1 MTHQHHGRMA
11 AHPGRGLHT
20 MERLDTR
27 KKTPVTLLAVSIA
40 FALQSVAGIA
50 AAQQTPEQAAALNA
64 VDLDKVEVKAT
75 YRESLQQSLDEKR
88 YSVEQVDAIYA
99 EDIGKFPDLNLAES
113 MQRIAGVSIDREG
126 GEGQQ
131 ISVRGLGSDFT
142 RVRIN
147 GLEALSTA
155 GSGTTG
161 VNRSRGFDFNTF
173 ASELFSRVKIN
184 KTQSA
189 QTDEGSLGATV
200 DLRGSRPFDFEGF
213 QASLGGQYGFNEL
226 SRNKDPRISGLIS
239 NTWADGRVG
248 ALMSVAYSKR
258 TIFEEGYNPVRWE
271 HGNYRNS
278 NQSTAANNGTYGFCS
293 PAGYDPQTPRNPL
306 ANETAAGV
314 GSAANQARSNG
325 WGSYG
330 IDATHCGPGLDRP
343 AATAENIAA
352 YETATNAW
360 IPRYPRYIRTEHEIE
375 RLGVTGALQFKV
387 SDDTQLNL
395 DMLYSKL
402 DKNVR
407 EDSIGA
413 NLHRTAQYGGK
424 TQIVV
429 REAQADEQNRLTY
442 GVFDNVDFRTES
454 TAIEESTEFKQFSLN
469 LEHRFNDAV
478 RLDAVVGHS
487 ESNYERP
494 IFSMVSFDNSNLDG
508 FVLDMRNGKVPAMS
522 FPFDLNAVD
531 NWKWLGYGSTP
542 VNANGTA
549 RGGNISEVR
558 LNPQYVDNAFD
569 TAKLD
574 LTFDISPTFTLRGG
588 LAYKDYD
595 MSTQE
600 YRNISYGRLSQALPA
615 GVTVGDLS
623 DTLSG
628 FGKGMDGNLPNAWL
642 VPDFNQIAK
651 LLDIYCNC
659 NTGALG
665 GDYRLASVGHFG
677 ASNNNF
683 DVNEKSYGS
692 YLQLD
697 FNTDLLGRAFRGNLG
712 VRYVQTRIT
721 ADGYAPCTAANASDL
736 SSACEPFFGVA
747 SATADPGERLQVA
760 TRVGHKYDDWLPS
773 LNLAW
778 DLSDTFVLRFG
789 AAKTMARPT
798 LSNLSPSVSGGPTA
812 YFDDD
817 RAYSINLG
825 NPKLDPFRSTN
836 YDLSAEWYFDEG
848 ALLSAAVFY
857 KDIES
862 YVQRTR
868 LLTTWAD
875 MGYSLDLLPTGFSPD
890 TVFNVQSYFN
900 TPGGPLKGYEVSYQ
914 QPFSFLPGF
923 WKNFGVQ
930 LNYTHVESKIKYM
943 FSSGTGSTIVTT
955 YTENDLLN
963 LSPNSYNATL
973 YYDDGRF
980 SARVSTSYRDAYIST
995 ILSQENVWDL
1005 DGNAFATADVQGKYS
1020 VENVD
1025 FNMSYKVNKNLSLT
1039 FEAINLLDTADER
1052 YVDSA
1057 LSLPDRY
1064 THTGRQYYLGLRYK
1078 F

>member
-1 MTHQHHGRMA
+1 MDSSLALHRGRAPRAVLALSIGLVLCQA
-11 AHPGRGLHT
+11 AY
-20 MERLDTR
+20 
-27 KKTPVTLLAVSIA
+27 
-40 FALQSVAGIA
+40 
-50 AAQQTPEQAAALNA
+50 AQQTPEAAASAPDA

-173 ASELFSRVKIN
+173 ASELFSRVKVN

-189 QTDEGSLGATV
+189 QMDEGSLGATV
-200 DLRGSRPFDFEGF
+200 DLRASRPFDFEGF
-213 QASLGGQYGFNEL
+213 QASLNGQYGFNEL
-226 SRNKDPRISGLIS
+226 SRSKDPRVSALLS
-239 NTWADGRVG
+239 NTWADGRFG
-248 ALMSVAYSKR
+248 ALMSVAWSKR

-293 PAGYDPQTPRNPL
+293 PVGYDPQTPRNP
-306 ANETAAGV
+306 ASNETAQGV
-314 GSAANQARSNG
+314 GSAANQARNNG

-330 IDATHCGPGLDRP
+330 IDATHCGTGIDRP

-360 IPRYPRYIRTEHEIE
+360 IPRYPRYVRTEHEIE
-375 RLGVTGALQFKV
+375 RLGVTGALQFRF
-387 SDDTQLNL
+387 SPDSLLNL
-395 DMLYSKL
+395 DLMYSRL
-402 DKNVR
+402 DKDQR
-407 EDSIGA
+407 EDSLGA

-424 TQIVV
+424 TQIAV
-429 REAQADEQNRLTY
+429 REAQVDAQNRLVY

-454 TAIEESTEFKQFSLN
+454 TSIEETTEFKQASLN
-469 LEHRFNDAV
+469 FEHRFNDAV
-478 RLDAVVGHS
+478 RLDALVGHS
-487 ESNYERP
+487 SSSFERP
-494 IFSMVSFDNSNLDG
+494 VFSMVSFDNSNLDG
-508 FVLDMRNGKVPAMS
+508 FVLDMRNGASMPSMT
-522 FPFDLNAVD
+522 FPFALGDAAS
-531 NWKWLGYGSTP
+531 WQWLGYGTAP

-558 LNPQYVDNAFD
+558 LNPQYVDNSFD
-569 TAKLD
+569 TAKVD
-574 LTFDISPTFTLRGG
+574 LTFNISPTFTLRGG
-588 LAYKDYD
+588 LAYKDYG

-600 YRNISYGRLSQALPA
+600 YRNISYGRMSQALPN
-615 GVTVGDLS
+615 GVGVGDLS
-623 DTLSG
+623 TTLDG
-628 FGKGMDGNLPNAWL
+628 FGKGLDGNTPNGWL
-642 VPDFNQIAK
+642 IPDFSRIAE

-659 NTGALG
+659 NTGTLG
-665 GDYRLASVGHFG
+665 GDYRLAGVGHYG

-683 DVNEKSYGS
+683 DVTEKSYAS

-697 FNTDLLGRAFRGNLG
+697 FNTELWDRPFRGNLG
-712 VRYVQTRIT
+712 LRYVRTQID
-721 ADGYAPCTAANASDL
+721 ASGYAPCQAANSNDL
-736 SSACEPFFGVA
+736 SSQCEPFLGVA
-747 SATADPGERLQVA
+747 SATADAGERLLVGTTVA
-760 TRVGHKYDDWLPS
+760 HRYDDWLPS

-778 DLSDTFVLRFG
+778 DLTDTFVLRFG

-812 YFDDD
+812 FVDED
-817 RAYSINLG
+817 RYYSINLG

-836 YDLSAEWYFDEG
+836 YDLSAEWYFQEG

-857 KDIES
+857 KDIET

-868 LLTTWAD
+868 LLTTWQD
-875 MGYSLDLLPTGFSPD
+875 MGYSLDLLPAGFSPNSL
-890 TVFNVQSYFN
+890 FNVQSYFN
-900 TPGGPLKGYEVSYQ
+900 TPGGPLKGYELTYQ

-923 WKNFGVQ
+923 WKNFGIQ
-930 LNYTHVESKIKYM
+930 LNYTHVDSKIKYL
-943 FSSGTGSTIVTT
+943 FSSGSGDTIVTT

-980 SARVSTSYRDAYIST
+980 SARVSTSYRDAYINQ
-995 ILSQENVWDL
+995 ILTQENVWDL
-1005 DGNAFATADVQGKYS
+1005 DGNQYATADVTGKYS

-1025 FNMSYKVNKNLSLT
+1025 FNMSWKFNKQLT
-1039 FEAINLLDTADER
+1039 VSFEAINLLDSADER

>member
-1 MTHQHHGRMA
+1 MDSSLVLHCGRAPLTVLALSIGLALSHA
-11 AHPGRGLHT
+11 AH
-20 MERLDTR
+20 
-27 KKTPVTLLAVSIA
+27 
-40 FALQSVAGIA
+40 
-50 AAQQTPEQAAALNA
+50 AQQTPEAAAADA

-155 GSGTTG
+155 GSGSTG

-173 ASELFSRVKIN
+173 ASELFSRVKVN

-189 QTDEGSLGATV
+189 QMDEGSLGATV
-200 DLRGSRPFDFEGF
+200 DLRASRPFDFNGF
-213 QASLGGQYGFNEL
+213 QASLNGQYGYNEL
-226 SRNKDPRISGLIS
+226 SRSKDPRVSALLS
-239 NTWADGRVG
+239 NTWADGRFG
-248 ALMSVAYSKR
+248 ALVSAAWSKR

-278 NQSTAANNGTYGFCS
+278 NQATAANNGTYGFCS
-293 PAGYDPQTPRNPL
+293 PAGYDPQTPRNPA
-306 ANETAAGV
+306 ANETAQGV

-330 IDATHCGPGLDRP
+330 IDATHCGTGIDRP
-343 AATAENIAA
+343 EATAENIAA

-375 RLGVTGALQFKV
+375 RLGVTGALQFRF
-387 SDDTQLNL
+387 SPDSLLNL
-395 DMLYSKL
+395 DLMYSKL
-402 DKNVR
+402 DKDQR

-429 REAQADEQNRLTY
+429 REAQVDAQNRLVY

-454 TAIEESTEFKQFSLN
+454 TAIEESTEFKQASLN
-469 LEHRFNDAV
+469 FEHRFNDAV
-478 RLDAVVGHS
+478 RLDALVGHS
-487 ESNYERP
+487 SSSFERP
-494 IFSMVSFDNSNLDG
+494 VFSMVSFDNSNLDG
-508 FVLDMRNGKVPAMS
+508 FVLDMRNGASMPSMT
-522 FPFDLNAVD
+522 FPFALGDAAS
-531 NWKWLGYGSTP
+531 WQWLGYGTAP

-558 LNPQYVDNAFD
+558 LNPQYVDNSFD
-569 TAKLD
+569 TAKVD
-574 LTFDISPTFTLRGG
+574 LTFNVSPTFTLRGG
-588 LAYKDYD
+588 LAYKDYG
-595 MSTQE
+595 MRTQE
-600 YRNISYGRLSQALPA
+600 YRNISYGRMSQALPD
-615 GVTVGDLS
+615 GVGVGDLS
-623 DTLSG
+623 TSLDG
-628 FGKGMDGNLPNAWL
+628 FGKGLDGSTPGSWL
-642 VPDFNQIAK
+642 IPDFNRIAE

-659 NTGALG
+659 NTGTLG
-665 GDYRLASVGHFG
+665 GDYRLAGVGHFG

-683 DVNEKSYGS
+683 DVTEKSYAS

-697 FNTDLLGRAFRGNLG
+697 FNTELWDRPFRGNLG
-712 VRYVQTRIT
+712 LRYVRTEID
-721 ADGYAPCTAANASDL
+721 ASGYAPCQAASSSDL
-736 SSACEPFFGVA
+736 SAACEPFLGVA
-747 SATADPGERLQVA
+747 SATADAGERLLVA
-760 TRVGHKYDDWLPS
+760 TTVGHRYDDWLPS

-778 DLSDTFVLRFG
+778 DLTDSVVLRFG

-798 LSNLSPSVSGGPTA
+798 LSNLSPSVSGGPTS
-812 YFDDD
+812 FLDED
-817 RAYSINLG
+817 RYYSINLG

-836 YDLSAEWYFDEG
+836 YDLSAEWYFQEG

-857 KDIES
+857 KDIET

-868 LLTTWAD
+868 LLTTWGD
-875 MGYSLDLLPTGFSPD
+875 MGYSLDLLPAGFSPN
-890 TVFNVQSYFN
+890 TLFNVQSYFN
-900 TPGGPLKGYEVSYQ
+900 TPGGPLKGYELTYQ

-923 WKNFGVQ
+923 WKNFGIQ
-930 LNYTHVESKIKYM
+930 LNYTHVDSKIKYL
-943 FSSGTGSTIVTT
+943 FSSGSGDTIVTT

-980 SARVSTSYRDAYIST
+980 SARVSTSYRDAYINQ
-995 ILSQENVWDL
+995 ILTQENVWDL
-1005 DGNAFATADVQGKYS
+1005 DGNQYATADVTGKYS

-1025 FNMSYKVNKNLSLT
+1025 FNMSWKFNKQLT
-1039 FEAINLLDTADER
+1039 VSFEAINLLDSADER
-1052 YVDSA
+1052 FVDSA

>member
-1 MTHQHHGRMA
+1 MDSSLALHRGRAPRAVLALSIGLVLCQA
-11 AHPGRGLHT
+11 AY
-20 MERLDTR
+20 
-27 KKTPVTLLAVSIA
+27 
-40 FALQSVAGIA
+40 
-50 AAQQTPEQAAALNA
+50 AQQTPEAAASAPDA

-173 ASELFSRVKIN
+173 ASELFSRVKVN

-189 QTDEGSLGATV
+189 QMDEGSLGATV
-200 DLRGSRPFDFEGF
+200 DLRASRPFDFEGF
-213 QASLGGQYGFNEL
+213 QASLNGQYGFNEL
-226 SRNKDPRISGLIS
+226 SRSKDPRVSALLS
-239 NTWADGRVG
+239 NTWADGRFG
-248 ALMSVAYSKR
+248 ALMSVAWSKR

-293 PAGYDPQTPRNPL
+293 PVGYDPQTPRNP
-306 ANETAAGV
+306 ASNETAQGV
-314 GSAANQARSNG
+314 GSAANQARNNG

-330 IDATHCGPGLDRP
+330 IDATHCGTGIDRP

-360 IPRYPRYIRTEHEIE
+360 IPRYPRYVRTEHEIE
-375 RLGVTGALQFKV
+375 RLGVTGALQFRF
-387 SDDTQLNL
+387 SPDSLLNL
-395 DMLYSKL
+395 DLMYSRL
-402 DKNVR
+402 DKDQR
-407 EDSIGA
+407 EDSLGA

-424 TQIVV
+424 TQIAV
-429 REAQADEQNRLTY
+429 REAQVDAQNRLVY

-454 TAIEESTEFKQFSLN
+454 TSIEETTEFKQASLN
-469 LEHRFNDAV
+469 FEHRFNDAV
-478 RLDAVVGHS
+478 RLDALVGHS
-487 ESNYERP
+487 SSSFERP
-494 IFSMVSFDNSNLDG
+494 VFSMVSFDNSNLDG
-508 FVLDMRNGKVPAMS
+508 FVLDMRNGASMPSMT
-522 FPFDLNAVD
+522 FPFALGDAAS
-531 NWKWLGYGSTP
+531 WQWLGYGTAP

-558 LNPQYVDNAFD
+558 LNPQYVDNSFD
-569 TAKLD
+569 TAKVD
-574 LTFDISPTFTLRGG
+574 LTFNISPTFTLRGG
-588 LAYKDYD
+588 LAYKDYG

-600 YRNISYGRLSQALPA
+600 YRNISYGRMSQALPS
-615 GVTVGDLS
+615 GVGVGDLS
-623 DTLSG
+623 TTLDG
-628 FGKGMDGNLPNAWL
+628 FGKGLDGNTPNGWL
-642 VPDFNQIAK
+642 IPDFSRIAE

-659 NTGALG
+659 NTGTLG
-665 GDYRLASVGHFG
+665 GDYRLAGVGHYG

-683 DVNEKSYGS
+683 DVTEKSYAS

-697 FNTDLLGRAFRGNLG
+697 FNTELWDRPFRGNLG
-712 VRYVQTRIT
+712 LRYVRTQID
-721 ADGYAPCTAANASDL
+721 ASGYAPCQAANSNDL
-736 SSACEPFFGVA
+736 SSQCEPFLGVA
-747 SATADPGERLQVA
+747 SATADAGERLLVGTTVA
-760 TRVGHKYDDWLPS
+760 HRYDDWLPS

-778 DLSDTFVLRFG
+778 DLTDTFVLRFG

-812 YFDDD
+812 FVDED
-817 RAYSINLG
+817 RYYSINLG

-836 YDLSAEWYFDEG
+836 YDLSAEWYFQEG

-857 KDIES
+857 KDIET

-868 LLTTWAD
+868 LLTTWQD
-875 MGYSLDLLPTGFSPD
+875 MGYSLDLLPAGFSPNSL
-890 TVFNVQSYFN
+890 FNVQSYFN
-900 TPGGPLKGYEVSYQ
+900 TPGGPLKGYELTYQ

-923 WKNFGVQ
+923 WKNFGIQ
-930 LNYTHVESKIKYM
+930 LNYTHVDSKIKYL
-943 FSSGTGSTIVTT
+943 FSSGSGDTIVTT

-980 SARVSTSYRDAYIST
+980 SARVSTSYRDAYINQ
-995 ILSQENVWDL
+995 ILTQENVWDL
-1005 DGNAFATADVQGKYS
+1005 DGNQYATADVTGKYS

-1025 FNMSYKVNKNLSLT
+1025 FNMSWKFNKQLT
-1039 FEAINLLDTADER
+1039 VSFEAINLLDSADER

>member
-1 MTHQHHGRMA
+1 MDSSLALHCGRAPLTVLALSIGLALSHA
-11 AHPGRGLHT
+11 AH
-20 MERLDTR
+20 
-27 KKTPVTLLAVSIA
+27 
-40 FALQSVAGIA
+40 
-50 AAQQTPEQAAALNA
+50 AQQTPEAAAADA

-155 GSGTTG
+155 GSGSTG

-173 ASELFSRVKIN
+173 ASELFSRVKVN

-189 QTDEGSLGATV
+189 QMDEGSLGATV
-200 DLRGSRPFDFEGF
+200 DLRASRPFDFNGF
-213 QASLGGQYGFNEL
+213 QASLNGQYGYNEL
-226 SRNKDPRISGLIS
+226 SRSKDPRVSALLS
-239 NTWADGRVG
+239 NTWADGRFG
-248 ALMSVAYSKR
+248 ALVSAAWSKR

-278 NQSTAANNGTYGFCS
+278 NQATAANNGTYGFCS
-293 PAGYDPQTPRNPL
+293 PAGYDPQTPRNPA
-306 ANETAAGV
+306 ANETAQGV

-330 IDATHCGPGLDRP
+330 IDATHCGTGIDRP
-343 AATAENIAA
+343 DATAENIAA

-375 RLGVTGALQFKV
+375 RLGVTGALQFRF
-387 SDDTQLNL
+387 SPDSLLNL
-395 DMLYSKL
+395 DLMYSKL
-402 DKNVR
+402 DKDQR

-429 REAQADEQNRLTY
+429 REAQVDAQNRLVY

-454 TAIEESTEFKQFSLN
+454 TAIEESTEFKQASLN
-469 LEHRFNDAV
+469 FEHRFNDAV
-478 RLDAVVGHS
+478 RLDALVGHS
-487 ESNYERP
+487 SSSFERP
-494 IFSMVSFDNSNLDG
+494 VFSMVSFDNSNLDG
-508 FVLDMRNGKVPAMS
+508 FVLDMRNGASMPSMT
-522 FPFDLNAVD
+522 FPFALGDAAS
-531 NWKWLGYGSTP
+531 WQWLGYGTAP

-558 LNPQYVDNAFD
+558 LNPQYVDNSFD
-569 TAKLD
+569 TAKVD
-574 LTFDISPTFTLRGG
+574 LTFNVSPTFTLRGG
-588 LAYKDYD
+588 LAYKDYG
-595 MSTQE
+595 MRTQE
-600 YRNISYGRLSQALPA
+600 YRNISYGRMSQALPD
-615 GVTVGDLS
+615 GVGVGDLS
-623 DTLSG
+623 TTLDG
-628 FGKGMDGNLPNAWL
+628 FGKGLDGSTPGSWL
-642 VPDFNQIAK
+642 IPDFNRIAE

-659 NTGALG
+659 NTGTLG
-665 GDYRLASVGHFG
+665 GDYRLAGVGHFG

-683 DVNEKSYGS
+683 DVTEKSYAS

-697 FNTDLLGRAFRGNLG
+697 FNTELWDRPFRGNLG
-712 VRYVQTRIT
+712 LRYVRTEID
-721 ADGYAPCTAANASDL
+721 ASGYAPCQAASSSDL
-736 SSACEPFFGVA
+736 SAACEPFLGVA
-747 SATADPGERLQVA
+747 SATADAGERLLVA
-760 TRVGHKYDDWLPS
+760 TTVGHRYDNWLPS

-778 DLSDTFVLRFG
+778 DLTDSVVLRFG

-798 LSNLSPSVSGGPTA
+798 LSNLSPSVSGGPTS
-812 YFDDD
+812 FLDED
-817 RAYSINLG
+817 RYYSINLG

-836 YDLSAEWYFDEG
+836 YDLSAEWYFQEG

-857 KDIES
+857 KDIET

-868 LLTTWAD
+868 LLTTWGD
-875 MGYSLDLLPTGFSPD
+875 MGYSLDLLPAGFSPN
-890 TVFNVQSYFN
+890 TLFNVQSYFN
-900 TPGGPLKGYEVSYQ
+900 TPGGPLKGYELTYQ

-923 WKNFGVQ
+923 WKNFGIQ
-930 LNYTHVESKIKYM
+930 LNYTHVDSKIKYL
-943 FSSGTGSTIVTT
+943 FSSGSGDTIVTT

-980 SARVSTSYRDAYIST
+980 SARVSTSYRDAYINQ
-995 ILSQENVWDL
+995 ILTQENVWDL
-1005 DGNAFATADVQGKYS
+1005 DGNQYATADVTGKYS

-1025 FNMSYKVNKNLSLT
+1025 FNMSWKFNKQLT
-1039 FEAINLLDTADER
+1039 VSFEAINLLDSADER
-1052 YVDSA
+1052 FVDSA

>member
-1 MTHQHHGRMA
+1 MDSSLALHRGRA
-11 AHPGRGLHT
+11 PLTVLALSIGLVLCQTAH
-20 MERLDTR
+20 
-27 KKTPVTLLAVSIA
+27 
-40 FALQSVAGIA
+40 
-50 AAQQTPEQAAALNA
+50 AQQTPEAAASAPDA
-64 VDLDKVEVKAT
+64 VDLDKVVVKAT

-173 ASELFSRVKIN
+173 ASELFSRVKVN

-189 QTDEGSLGATV
+189 QMDEGSLGATV
-200 DLRGSRPFDFEGF
+200 DLRASRPFDYDGF
-213 QASLGGQYGFNEL
+213 QASLNGQYGFNEL
-226 SRNKDPRISGLIS
+226 SRSKDPRVSALLS
-239 NTWADGRVG
+239 NTWADGRFG
-248 ALMSVAYSKR
+248 ALMSVAWSKR

-293 PAGYDPQTPRNPL
+293 PVGYNPQTPRNP
-306 ANETAAGV
+306 ASNETAQGV
-314 GSAANQARSNG
+314 GSAANQARNNG

-330 IDATHCGPGLDRP
+330 IDATHCGTGIDRP

-360 IPRYPRYIRTEHEIE
+360 IPRYPRYVRTEHEIE
-375 RLGVTGALQFKV
+375 RLGVTGALQFRF
-387 SDDTQLNL
+387 SPDSLLNL
-395 DMLYSKL
+395 DLMYSRL
-402 DKNVR
+402 DKDQR
-407 EDSIGA
+407 EDSLGA

-424 TQIVV
+424 TQIAV
-429 REAQADEQNRLTY
+429 REAQVDAQNRLVY

-454 TAIEESTEFKQFSLN
+454 TSIEETTEFKQASLN
-469 LEHRFNDAV
+469 FEHRFNDAV
-478 RLDAVVGHS
+478 RLDALVGHS
-487 ESNYERP
+487 SSSFERP
-494 IFSMVSFDNSNLDG
+494 VFSMVSFDNSNLDG
-508 FVLDMRNGKVPAMS
+508 FVLDMRNGASMPSMT
-522 FPFDLNAVD
+522 FPFALGDAAS
-531 NWKWLGYGSTP
+531 WQWLGYGTAP

-558 LNPQYVDNAFD
+558 LNPQYVDNSFD
-569 TAKLD
+569 TAKVD
-574 LTFDISPTFTLRGG
+574 LTFNLSPTFTLRGG
-588 LAYKDYD
+588 LAYKDYG

-600 YRNISYGRLSQALPA
+600 YRNISYGRMSQALPS
-615 GVTVGDLS
+615 GVGVADLS
-623 DTLSG
+623 TTLDG
-628 FGKGMDGNLPNAWL
+628 FGKGLDGNTPNGWL
-642 VPDFNQIAK
+642 IPDFSRIAE

-659 NTGALG
+659 NTGTLG
-665 GDYRLASVGHFG
+665 GDYRLAGVGHYG

-683 DVNEKSYGS
+683 DVTEKSYAS

-697 FNTDLLGRAFRGNLG
+697 FNTELWDRPFRGNLG
-712 VRYVQTRIT
+712 LRYVRTQID
-721 ADGYAPCTAANASDL
+721 ASGYAPCQAANSNDL
-736 SSACEPFFGVA
+736 SSQCEPFLGVA
-747 SATADPGERLQVA
+747 SATADAGERLLVGTTVA
-760 TRVGHKYDDWLPS
+760 HRYDDWLPS

-778 DLSDTFVLRFG
+778 DLTDTFVLRFG

-812 YFDDD
+812 FVDED
-817 RAYSINLG
+817 RYYSINLG

-836 YDLSAEWYFDEG
+836 YDLSAEWYFQEG

-857 KDIES
+857 KDIET

-868 LLTTWAD
+868 LLTTWQD
-875 MGYSLDLLPTGFSPD
+875 MGYSLDLLPAGFSPNSL
-890 TVFNVQSYFN
+890 FNVQSYFN
-900 TPGGPLKGYEVSYQ
+900 TPGGPLKGYELTYQ

-923 WKNFGVQ
+923 WKNFGIQ
-930 LNYTHVESKIKYM
+930 LNYTHVDSKIKYL
-943 FSSGTGSTIVTT
+943 FSSGSGDTIVTT

-980 SARVSTSYRDAYIST
+980 SARVSTSYRDAYINQ
-995 ILSQENVWDL
+995 ILTQENVWDL
-1005 DGNAFATADVQGKYS
+1005 DGNQYATADVTGKYS

-1025 FNMSYKVNKNLSLT
+1025 FNMSWKFNKQLT
-1039 FEAINLLDTADER
+1039 VSFEAINLLDSADER

>member
-1 MTHQHHGRMA
+1 MDSSLALHCGRAPLTVLALSIGLALSHA
-11 AHPGRGLHT
+11 AH
-20 MERLDTR
+20 
-27 KKTPVTLLAVSIA
+27 
-40 FALQSVAGIA
+40 
-50 AAQQTPEQAAALNA
+50 AQQTPEAAAADA

-155 GSGTTG
+155 GSGSTG

-173 ASELFSRVKIN
+173 ASELFSRVKVN

-189 QTDEGSLGATV
+189 QMDEGSLGATV
-200 DLRGSRPFDFEGF
+200 DLRASRPFDFNGF
-213 QASLGGQYGFNEL
+213 QASLNGQYGYNEL
-226 SRNKDPRISGLIS
+226 SRSKDPRVSALLS
-239 NTWADGRVG
+239 NTWADGRFG
-248 ALMSVAYSKR
+248 ALVSAAWSKR

-278 NQSTAANNGTYGFCS
+278 NQATAANNGTYGFCS
-293 PAGYDPQTPRNPL
+293 PAGYDPQTPRNPA
-306 ANETAAGV
+306 ANETAQGV

-330 IDATHCGPGLDRP
+330 IDATHCGTGIDRP
-343 AATAENIAA
+343 DATAENIAA

-375 RLGVTGALQFKV
+375 RLGVTGALQFRF
-387 SDDTQLNL
+387 SPDSLLNL
-395 DMLYSKL
+395 DLMYSKL
-402 DKNVR
+402 DKDQR

-429 REAQADEQNRLTY
+429 REAQVDAQNRLVY

-454 TAIEESTEFKQFSLN
+454 TAIEESTEFKQASLN
-469 LEHRFNDAV
+469 FEHRFNDAV
-478 RLDAVVGHS
+478 RLDALVGHS
-487 ESNYERP
+487 SSSFERP
-494 IFSMVSFDNSNLDG
+494 VFSMVSFDNSNLDG
-508 FVLDMRNGKVPAMS
+508 FVLDMRNGASMPSMT
-522 FPFDLNAVD
+522 FPFALGDAAS
-531 NWKWLGYGSTP
+531 WQWLGYGTAP

-558 LNPQYVDNAFD
+558 LNPQYVDNSFD
-569 TAKLD
+569 TAKVD
-574 LTFDISPTFTLRGG
+574 LTFNVSPTFTLRGG
-588 LAYKDYD
+588 LAYKDYG
-595 MSTQE
+595 MRTQE
-600 YRNISYGRLSQALPA
+600 YRNISYGRMSQALPD
-615 GVTVGDLS
+615 GVGVGDLS
-623 DTLSG
+623 TSLDG
-628 FGKGMDGNLPNAWL
+628 FGKGLDGSTPGSWL
-642 VPDFNQIAK
+642 IPDFNRIAE

-659 NTGALG
+659 NTGTLG
-665 GDYRLASVGHFG
+665 GDYRLAGVGHFG

-683 DVNEKSYGS
+683 DVTEKSYAS

-697 FNTDLLGRAFRGNLG
+697 FNTELWDRPFRGNLG
-712 VRYVQTRIT
+712 LRYVRTEID
-721 ADGYAPCTAANASDL
+721 ASGYAPCQAASSSDL
-736 SSACEPFFGVA
+736 SAACEPFLGVA
-747 SATADPGERLQVA
+747 SATADAGERLLVA
-760 TRVGHKYDDWLPS
+760 TTVGHRYDDWLPS

-778 DLSDTFVLRFG
+778 DLTDSVVLRFG

-798 LSNLSPSVSGGPTA
+798 LSNLSPSVSGGPTS
-812 YFDDD
+812 FLDED
-817 RAYSINLG
+817 RYYSINLG

-836 YDLSAEWYFDEG
+836 YDLSAEWYFQEG

-857 KDIES
+857 KDIET

-868 LLTTWAD
+868 LLTTWGD
-875 MGYSLDLLPTGFSPD
+875 MGYSLDLLPAGFSPN
-890 TVFNVQSYFN
+890 TLFNVQSYFN
-900 TPGGPLKGYEVSYQ
+900 TPGGPLKGYELTYQ

-923 WKNFGVQ
+923 WKNFGIQ
-930 LNYTHVESKIKYM
+930 LNYTHVDSKIKYL
-943 FSSGTGSTIVTT
+943 FSSGSGDTIVTT

-980 SARVSTSYRDAYIST
+980 SARVSTSYRDAYINQ
-995 ILSQENVWDL
+995 ILTQENVWDL
-1005 DGNAFATADVQGKYS
+1005 DGNQFATADVTGKYS

-1025 FNMSYKVNKNLSLT
+1025 FNMSWKFNKQLT
-1039 FEAINLLDTADER
+1039 VSFEAINLLDSADER
-1052 YVDSA
+1052 FVDSA

>member
-1 MTHQHHGRMA
+1 MDSSLALHRGRAPRAVLALSIGLVLCQA
-11 AHPGRGLHT
+11 AH
-20 MERLDTR
+20 
-27 KKTPVTLLAVSIA
+27 
-40 FALQSVAGIA
+40 
-50 AAQQTPEQAAALNA
+50 AQQTPEAAASAPDA

-173 ASELFSRVKIN
+173 ASELFSRVKVN

-189 QTDEGSLGATV
+189 QMDEGSLGATV
-200 DLRGSRPFDFEGF
+200 DLRASRPFDFEGF
-213 QASLGGQYGFNEL
+213 QASLNGQYGFNEL
-226 SRNKDPRISGLIS
+226 SRSKDPRVSALLS
-239 NTWADGRVG
+239 NTWADGRFG
-248 ALMSVAYSKR
+248 ALMSVAWSKR

-293 PAGYDPQTPRNPL
+293 PVGYDPQTPRNP
-306 ANETAAGV
+306 ASNETAQGV
-314 GSAANQARSNG
+314 GSAANQARNNG

-330 IDATHCGPGLDRP
+330 IDATHCGTGIDRP

-360 IPRYPRYIRTEHEIE
+360 IPRYPRYVRTEHEIE
-375 RLGVTGALQFKV
+375 RLGVTGALQFRF
-387 SDDTQLNL
+387 SPDSLLNL
-395 DMLYSKL
+395 DLMYSRL
-402 DKNVR
+402 DKDQR
-407 EDSIGA
+407 EDSLGA

-424 TQIVV
+424 TQIAV
-429 REAQADEQNRLTY
+429 REAQVDAQNRLVY

-454 TAIEESTEFKQFSLN
+454 TSIEETTEFKQASLN
-469 LEHRFNDAV
+469 FEHRFNDAV
-478 RLDAVVGHS
+478 RLDALVGHS
-487 ESNYERP
+487 SSSFERP
-494 IFSMVSFDNSNLDG
+494 VFSMVSFDNSNLDG
-508 FVLDMRNGKVPAMS
+508 FVLDMRNGASMPSMT
-522 FPFDLNAVD
+522 FPFALGDAAS
-531 NWKWLGYGSTP
+531 WQWLGYGTAP

-558 LNPQYVDNAFD
+558 LNPQYVDNSFD
-569 TAKLD
+569 TAKVD
-574 LTFDISPTFTLRGG
+574 LTFNISPTFTLRGG
-588 LAYKDYD
+588 LAYKDYG

-600 YRNISYGRLSQALPA
+600 YRNISYGRMSQALPS
-615 GVTVGDLS
+615 GVGVGDLS
-623 DTLSG
+623 TTLDG
-628 FGKGMDGNLPNAWL
+628 FGKGLDGNTPNGWL
-642 VPDFNQIAK
+642 IPDFSRIAE

-659 NTGALG
+659 NTGTLG
-665 GDYRLASVGHFG
+665 GDYRLAGVGHYG

-683 DVNEKSYGS
+683 DVTEKSYAS

-697 FNTDLLGRAFRGNLG
+697 FNTELWDRPFRGNLG
-712 VRYVQTRIT
+712 LRYVRTQID
-721 ADGYAPCTAANASDL
+721 ASGYAPCQAANSNDL
-736 SSACEPFFGVA
+736 SSQCEPFLGVA
-747 SATADPGERLQVA
+747 SATADAGERLLVG
-760 TRVGHKYDDWLPS
+760 TTVGHRYDDWLPS

-778 DLSDTFVLRFG
+778 DLTDTFVLRFG

-812 YFDDD
+812 FVDED
-817 RAYSINLG
+817 RYYSINLG

-836 YDLSAEWYFDEG
+836 YDLSAEWYFQEG

-857 KDIES
+857 KDIET

-868 LLTTWAD
+868 LLTTWQD
-875 MGYSLDLLPTGFSPD
+875 MGYSLDLLPAGFSPNSL
-890 TVFNVQSYFN
+890 FNVQSYFN
-900 TPGGPLKGYEVSYQ
+900 TPGGPLKGYELTYQ
-914 QPFSFLPGF
+914 QPFSFLQGF
-923 WKNFGVQ
+923 WKNFGIQ
-930 LNYTHVESKIKYM
+930 LNYTHVDSKIKYL
-943 FSSGTGSTIVTT
+943 FSSGSGDTIVTT

-980 SARVSTSYRDAYIST
+980 SARVSTSYRDAYINQ
-995 ILSQENVWDL
+995 ILTQENVWDL
-1005 DGNAFATADVQGKYS
+1005 DGNQYATADVTGKYS

-1025 FNMSYKVNKNLSLT
+1025 FNMSWKFNKQLT
-1039 FEAINLLDTADER
+1039 VSFEAINLLDSADER

>member
-1 MTHQHHGRMA
+1 MDSSLALHRGRAPLSVLALSIGLVLSHA
-11 AHPGRGLHT
+11 AY
-20 MERLDTR
+20 
-27 KKTPVTLLAVSIA
+27 
-40 FALQSVAGIA
+40 
-50 AAQQTPEQAAALNA
+50 AQQTPEAAAAAADA

-88 YSVEQVDAIYA
+88 YSIEQVDAIYA

-173 ASELFSRVKIN
+173 ASELFSRVKVN

-189 QTDEGSLGATV
+189 QMDEGSLGATV
-200 DLRGSRPFDFEGF
+200 DLRASRPFDFDGF
-213 QASLGGQYGFNEL
+213 QASLNGQYGYNEL
-226 SRNKDPRISGLIS
+226 SRSKDPRVSALLS
-239 NTWADGRVG
+239 NTWADGRFG
-248 ALMSVAYSKR
+248 ALMSVAWSKR

-293 PAGYDPQTPRNPL
+293 PAGYDPQTPRNPA
-306 ANETAAGV
+306 ANETAQGV

-330 IDATHCGPGLDRP
+330 IDATHCGTGIDRP
-343 AATAENIAA
+343 EATAENIAA

-375 RLGVTGALQFKV
+375 RLGVTGALQFRF
-387 SDDTQLNL
+387 SPDSLLNL
-395 DMLYSKL
+395 DLMYSKL
-402 DKNVR
+402 DKDQR

-429 REAQADEQNRLTY
+429 REAQVDAQNRLVY

-454 TAIEESTEFKQFSLN
+454 TAIEESTEFKQASLN
-469 LEHRFNDAV
+469 FEHRFNDAL
-478 RLDAVVGHS
+478 RLDALVGHS
-487 ESNYERP
+487 SSSFERP
-494 IFSMVSFDNSNLDG
+494 VFSMVSFDNSNLDG
-508 FVLDMRNGKVPAMS
+508 FVLDMRNGASMPSMT
-522 FPFDLNAVD
+522 FPFALNDAAS
-531 NWKWLGYGSTP
+531 WQWLGYGTAP

-558 LNPQYVDNAFD
+558 LNPQYVDNRFD
-569 TAKLD
+569 TAKVD
-574 LTFDISPTFTLRGG
+574 LTFNVSPTFTLRGG
-588 LAYKDYD
+588 LAYKDYG
-595 MSTQE
+595 MRTQE
-600 YRNISYGRLSQALPA
+600 YRNISYGRLSQALPD
-615 GVTVGDLS
+615 GVGVGDLS
-623 DTLSG
+623 TTLDG
-628 FGKGMDGNLPNAWL
+628 FGKGLDGTTPGSWL
-642 VPDFNQIAK
+642 IPDFNRIAE

-659 NTGALG
+659 NTGTLG
-665 GDYRLASVGHFG
+665 GDYRLAGVGHYG

-683 DVNEKSYGS
+683 DVTEKSYAS

-697 FNTDLLGRAFRGNLG
+697 FNTELWDRPFRGNLG
-712 VRYVQTRIT
+712 LRYVRTEID
-721 ADGYAPCTAANASDL
+721 ASGYAPCQAASSSDL
-736 SSACEPFFGVA
+736 SAACEPFLGVA
-747 SATADPGERLQVA
+747 SATADAGERLLVA
-760 TRVGHKYDDWLPS
+760 TTVGHRYDDWLPS

-778 DLSDTFVLRFG
+778 DLTDTVVLRFG

-798 LSNLSPSVSGGPTA
+798 LSNLSPSVSGGPTS
-812 YFDDD
+812 FLDED
-817 RAYSINLG
+817 RYYSINLG

-836 YDLSAEWYFDEG
+836 YDLSAEWYFQEG

-857 KDIES
+857 KDIET

-875 MGYSLDLLPTGFSPD
+875 MGYSLDLLPAGFSPNSL
-890 TVFNVQSYFN
+890 FNVQSYFN
-900 TPGGPLKGYEVSYQ
+900 TPGGPLKGYELTYQ

-930 LNYTHVESKIKYM
+930 LNYTHVDSKIKYL
-943 FSSGTGSTIVTT
+943 FSSGSGDTIVTT

-963 LSPNSYNATL
+963 LSPNSYNATV

-980 SARVSTSYRDAYIST
+980 SARVSTSYRDAYINQ
-995 ILSQENVWDL
+995 ILTQENVWDL
-1005 DGNAFATADVQGKYS
+1005 DGNPYATADVTGKYS
-1020 VENVD
+1020 VKNVD
-1025 FNMSYKVNKNLSLT
+1025 FNMSWKFNKQLT
-1039 FEAINLLDTADER
+1039 VSFEAINLLDSADER

>member
-1 MTHQHHGRMA
+1 MDSSLALHCGRAPLTVLALSIGLALSHA
-11 AHPGRGLHT
+11 AH
-20 MERLDTR
+20 
-27 KKTPVTLLAVSIA
+27 
-40 FALQSVAGIA
+40 
-50 AAQQTPEQAAALNA
+50 AQQTPEAAAADA

-155 GSGTTG
+155 GSGSTG

-173 ASELFSRVKIN
+173 ASELFSRVKVN

-189 QTDEGSLGATV
+189 QMDEGSLGATV
-200 DLRGSRPFDFEGF
+200 DLRASRPFDFNGF
-213 QASLGGQYGFNEL
+213 QASLNGQYGYNEL
-226 SRNKDPRISGLIS
+226 SRSKDPRVSALLS
-239 NTWADGRVG
+239 NTWADGRFG
-248 ALMSVAYSKR
+248 ALVSAAWSKR

-278 NQSTAANNGTYGFCS
+278 NQATAANNGTYGFCS
-293 PAGYDPQTPRNPL
+293 PAGYDPQTPRNPA
-306 ANETAAGV
+306 ANETAQGV

-330 IDATHCGPGLDRP
+330 IDATHCGTGIDRP
-343 AATAENIAA
+343 EATAENIAA

-375 RLGVTGALQFKV
+375 RLGVTGALQFRF
-387 SDDTQLNL
+387 SPDSLLNL
-395 DMLYSKL
+395 DLMYSKL
-402 DKNVR
+402 DKDQR

-429 REAQADEQNRLTY
+429 REAQVDAQNRLVY

-454 TAIEESTEFKQFSLN
+454 TAIEESTEFKQASLN
-469 LEHRFNDAV
+469 FEHRFNDAV
-478 RLDAVVGHS
+478 RLDALVGHS
-487 ESNYERP
+487 SSSFERP
-494 IFSMVSFDNSNLDG
+494 VFSMVSFDNSNLDG
-508 FVLDMRNGKVPAMS
+508 FVLDMRNGASMPSMT
-522 FPFDLNAVD
+522 FPFALGDAAS
-531 NWKWLGYGSTP
+531 WQWLGYGTAP

-558 LNPQYVDNAFD
+558 LNPQYVDNSFD
-569 TAKLD
+569 TAKVD
-574 LTFDISPTFTLRGG
+574 LTFNVSPTFTLRGG
-588 LAYKDYD
+588 LAYKDYG
-595 MSTQE
+595 MRTQE
-600 YRNISYGRLSQALPA
+600 YRNISYGRMSQALPD
-615 GVTVGDLS
+615 GVGVGDLS
-623 DTLSG
+623 TSLDG
-628 FGKGMDGNLPNAWL
+628 FGKGLDGSTPGSWL
-642 VPDFNQIAK
+642 IPDFNRIAE

-659 NTGALG
+659 NTGTLG
-665 GDYRLASVGHFG
+665 GDYRLAGVGHFG

-683 DVNEKSYGS
+683 DVTEKSYAS

-697 FNTDLLGRAFRGNLG
+697 FNTELWDRPFRGNLG
-712 VRYVQTRIT
+712 LRYVRTEID
-721 ADGYAPCTAANASDL
+721 ASGYAPCQAASSSDL
-736 SSACEPFFGVA
+736 SAACEPFLGVA
-747 SATADPGERLQVA
+747 SATADAGERLLVA
-760 TRVGHKYDDWLPS
+760 TTVGHRYDDWLPS

-778 DLSDTFVLRFG
+778 DLTDSVVLRFG
-789 AAKTMARPT
+789 AARTMARPT
-798 LSNLSPSVSGGPTA
+798 LSNLSPSVSGGPTS
-812 YFDDD
+812 FLDED
-817 RAYSINLG
+817 RYYSINLG

-836 YDLSAEWYFDEG
+836 YDLSAEWYFQEG

-857 KDIES
+857 KDIET

-868 LLTTWAD
+868 LLTTWGD
-875 MGYSLDLLPTGFSPD
+875 MGYSLDLLPAGFSPN
-890 TVFNVQSYFN
+890 TLFNVQSYFN
-900 TPGGPLKGYEVSYQ
+900 TPGGPLKGYELTYQ

-923 WKNFGVQ
+923 WKNFGIQ
-930 LNYTHVESKIKYM
+930 LNYTHVDSKIKYL
-943 FSSGTGSTIVTT
+943 FSSGSGDTIVTT

-980 SARVSTSYRDAYIST
+980 SARVSTSYRDAYINQ
-995 ILSQENVWDL
+995 ILTQENVWDL
-1005 DGNAFATADVQGKYS
+1005 DGNQYATADVTGKYS

-1025 FNMSYKVNKNLSLT
+1025 FNMSWKFNKQLT
-1039 FEAINLLDTADER
+1039 VSFEAINLLDSADER
-1052 YVDSA
+1052 FVDSA

>member
-1 MTHQHHGRMA
+1 MDSLNARRRA
-11 AHPGRGLHT
+11 AGA
-20 MERLDTR
+20 
-27 KKTPVTLLAVSIA
+27 TPYSLLALSIGL
-40 FALQSVAGIA
+40 ALAAGTA
-50 AAQQTPEQAAALNA
+50 AAQQTPEQAAAGMNA

-88 YSVEQVDAIYA
+88 YSIEQVDAIYA

-142 RVRIN
+142 RVRVN

-155 GSGTTG
+155 GNGSNG
-161 VNRSRGFDFNTF
+161 VNRGRGFDFNTF
-173 ASELFSRVKIN
+173 ASELFSRVKVN
-184 KTQSA
+184 KSQSA
-189 QTDEGSLGATV
+189 QMDEGSLGATV
-200 DLRGSRPFDFEGF
+200 DLRASRPFDFDGF
-213 QASLGGQYGFNEL
+213 QASLNGQYGFNEL
-226 SRNKDPRISGLIS
+226 SRSKDPRISGLIS
-239 NTWADGRVG
+239 NTWGDGRFG

-278 NQSTAANNGTYGFCS
+278 NQSNANNNGTYGFCS
-293 PAGYDPQTPRNPL
+293 PVGYDPQTPRNPL
-306 ANETAAGV
+306 SNETAQGV
-314 GSAANQARSNG
+314 GSAANQARNNG

-330 IDATHCGPGLDRP
+330 IDATHCGTGIDRP
-343 AATAENIAA
+343 AATPENIAA

-360 IPRYPRYIRTEHEIE
+360 IPRYPRYIRTEHNIE
-375 RLGVTGALQFKV
+375 RLGVTGAFQFKPN
-387 SDDTQLNL
+387 DDTLLNL
-395 DMLYSKL
+395 DLMYSKL
-402 DKNVR
+402 DKDQR

-424 TQIVV
+424 TQIAV
-429 REAQADEQNRLTY
+429 REAQVDAQNRLVY

-454 TAIEESTEFKQFSLN
+454 SAIEESTEFKQFSLN
-469 LEHRFNDAV
+469 LEHRINDAV
-478 RLDAVVGHS
+478 RVDALVGRS
-487 ESNYERP
+487 ESTFERP
-494 IFSMVSFDNSNLDG
+494 VFSMVSFDNSNLDG
-508 FVLDMRNGKVPAMS
+508 FVLDMRNGASMPSMT
-522 FPFDLNAVD
+522 FPFALNDPASWD
-531 NWKWLGYGSTP
+531 WLGYGTAP

-558 LNPQYVDNAFD
+558 LNPQYVDNTFD
-569 TAKLD
+569 TAKVD
-574 LTFDISPTFTLRGG
+574 LTFNMSPTFTLRAG
-588 LAYKDYD
+588 LAYKDYQ

-600 YRNISYGRLSQALPA
+600 YRNISYGRLSQALPD
-615 GVTVGDLS
+615 GLTVGDLS
-623 DTLSG
+623 TQLGG
-628 FGKGMDGNLPNAWL
+628 FGKGLDGNTPNGWL
-642 VPDFNQIAK
+642 IPNFDRIAE

-659 NTGALG
+659 DTGTLG
-665 GDYRLASVGHFG
+665 GDYRLAGVGHFG

-697 FNTDLLGRAFRGNLG
+697 FNTDLLGRPFRGNLG
-712 VRYVQTRIT
+712 VRYVRTQI
-721 ADGYAPCTAANASDL
+721 AASGYAPCQAANVGDL
-736 SSACEPFFGVA
+736 SDACEPFLGVA
-747 SATADPGERLQVA
+747 NASSEAGERLLVP
-760 TRVGHKYDDWLPS
+760 TTVGHSYDDWLPA

-778 DLSDTFVLRFG
+778 DVTDSVVLRFG

-812 YFDDD
+812 FLDED
-817 RAYSINLG
+817 RYYSINLG

-836 YDLSAEWYFDEG
+836 YDLSAEWYFNEG
-848 ALLSAAVFY
+848 ALLSAALFY
-857 KDIES
+857 KDIDT

-875 MGYSLDLLPTGFSPD
+875 MGYSLDLLPAGFSPN
-890 TVFNVQSYFN
+890 TLFNVQSYFN
-900 TPGGPLKGYEVSYQ
+900 TPGGPLKGYELTYQ

-923 WKNFGVQ
+923 WKNFGIQ
-930 LNYTHVESKIKYM
+930 LNYTHVESKIKYL
-943 FSSGTGSTIVTT
+943 FSSGTGNTIVTT

-963 LSPNSYNATL
+963 LSPNSYNATV

-980 SARVSTSYRDAYIST
+980 SARVSTSYRDAYINQ
-995 ILSQENVWDL
+995 ILTRESVWDL
-1005 DGNAFATADVQGKYS
+1005 DGNQFATADVTGKYS
-1020 VENVD
+1020 VKNVD
-1025 FNMSYKVNKNLSLT
+1025 FNMSWKFNKNLTMS

>member
-1 MTHQHHGRMA
+1 MDSSLALHCGRAPLTVLALSIGLALSHA
-11 AHPGRGLHT
+11 AH
-20 MERLDTR
+20 
-27 KKTPVTLLAVSIA
+27 
-40 FALQSVAGIA
+40 
-50 AAQQTPEQAAALNA
+50 AQQTPEAAAADA

-155 GSGTTG
+155 GSGSTG

-173 ASELFSRVKIN
+173 ASELFSRVKVN

-189 QTDEGSLGATV
+189 QMDEGSLGATV
-200 DLRGSRPFDFEGF
+200 DLRASRPFDFNGF
-213 QASLGGQYGFNEL
+213 QASLNGQYGYNEL
-226 SRNKDPRISGLIS
+226 SRSKDPRVSALLS
-239 NTWADGRVG
+239 NTWADGRFG
-248 ALMSVAYSKR
+248 ALVSAAWSKR

-278 NQSTAANNGTYGFCS
+278 NQATAANNGTYGFCS
-293 PAGYDPQTPRNPL
+293 PAGYDPQTPRNPA
-306 ANETAAGV
+306 ANETAQGV

-330 IDATHCGPGLDRP
+330 IDATHCGTGIDRP
-343 AATAENIAA
+343 EATAENIAA

-375 RLGVTGALQFKV
+375 RLGVTGALQFRF
-387 SDDTQLNL
+387 SPDSLLNL
-395 DMLYSKL
+395 DLMYSKL
-402 DKNVR
+402 DKDQR

-429 REAQADEQNRLTY
+429 REAQVDAQNRLVY

-454 TAIEESTEFKQFSLN
+454 TAIEESTEFKQASLN
-469 LEHRFNDAV
+469 FEHRFNDAV
-478 RLDAVVGHS
+478 RLDALVGHS
-487 ESNYERP
+487 SSSFERP
-494 IFSMVSFDNSNLDG
+494 VFSMVSFDNSNLDG
-508 FVLDMRNGKVPAMS
+508 FVLDMRNGASMPSMT
-522 FPFDLNAVD
+522 FPFALGDAAS
-531 NWKWLGYGSTP
+531 WQWLGYGTAP

-558 LNPQYVDNAFD
+558 LNPQYVDNSFD
-569 TAKLD
+569 TAKVD
-574 LTFDISPTFTLRGG
+574 LTFNVSPTFTLRGG
-588 LAYKDYD
+588 LAYKDYG
-595 MSTQE
+595 MRTQE
-600 YRNISYGRLSQALPA
+600 YRNISYGRMSQALPD
-615 GVTVGDLS
+615 GVGVGDLS
-623 DTLSG
+623 TSLDG
-628 FGKGMDGNLPNAWL
+628 FGKGLDGSTPGSWL
-642 VPDFNQIAK
+642 IPDFNRIAE

-659 NTGALG
+659 NTGTLG
-665 GDYRLASVGHFG
+665 GDYRLAGVGHFG

-683 DVNEKSYGS
+683 DVTEKSYAS

-697 FNTDLLGRAFRGNLG
+697 FNTELWDRPFRGNLG
-712 VRYVQTRIT
+712 LRYVRTEID
-721 ADGYAPCTAANASDL
+721 ASGYAPCQAASSSDL
-736 SSACEPFFGVA
+736 SAACEPFLGVA
-747 SATADPGERLQVA
+747 SATADAGERLLVA
-760 TRVGHKYDDWLPS
+760 TTVGHRYDDWLPS

-778 DLSDTFVLRFG
+778 DLTDSVVLRFG

-798 LSNLSPSVSGGPTA
+798 LSNLSPSVSGGPTS
-812 YFDDD
+812 FLDED
-817 RAYSINLG
+817 RYYSINLG

-836 YDLSAEWYFDEG
+836 YDLSAEWYFQEG

-857 KDIES
+857 KDIET

-868 LLTTWAD
+868 LLTTWGD
-875 MGYSLDLLPTGFSPD
+875 MGYSLDLLPAGFSPN
-890 TVFNVQSYFN
+890 TLFNVQSYFN
-900 TPGGPLKGYEVSYQ
+900 TPGGPLKGYELTYQ

-923 WKNFGVQ
+923 WKNFGIQ
-930 LNYTHVESKIKYM
+930 LNYTHVDSKIKYL
-943 FSSGTGSTIVTT
+943 FSSGSGDTIVTT

-980 SARVSTSYRDAYIST
+980 SARVSTSYRDAYINQ
-995 ILSQENVWDL
+995 ILTQENVWDL
-1005 DGNAFATADVQGKYS
+1005 DGNQYATADVTGKYS

-1025 FNMSYKVNKNLSLT
+1025 FNMSWKFNKQLT
-1039 FEAINLLDTADER
+1039 VSFEAINLLDSADER
-1052 YVDSA
+1052 FVDSA

>member
-1 MTHQHHGRMA
+1 MDSSLALHCGRAPLTVLALSIGLALSHA
-11 AHPGRGLHT
+11 AH
-20 MERLDTR
+20 
-27 KKTPVTLLAVSIA
+27 
-40 FALQSVAGIA
+40 
-50 AAQQTPEQAAALNA
+50 AQQTPEAAAADA

-155 GSGTTG
+155 GSGSTG

-173 ASELFSRVKIN
+173 ASELFSRVKVN

-189 QTDEGSLGATV
+189 QMDEGSLGATV
-200 DLRGSRPFDFEGF
+200 DLRASRPFDFNGF
-213 QASLGGQYGFNEL
+213 QASLNGQYGYNEL
-226 SRNKDPRISGLIS
+226 SRSKDPRVSALLS
-239 NTWADGRVG
+239 NTWADGRFG
-248 ALMSVAYSKR
+248 ALVSAAWSKR

-278 NQSTAANNGTYGFCS
+278 NQATAANNGTYGFCS
-293 PAGYDPQTPRNPL
+293 PAGYDPQTPRNPA
-306 ANETAAGV
+306 ANETAQGV

-330 IDATHCGPGLDRP
+330 IDATHCGTGIDRP
-343 AATAENIAA
+343 DATAENIAA

-375 RLGVTGALQFKV
+375 RLGVTGALQFRF
-387 SDDTQLNL
+387 SPDSLLNL
-395 DMLYSKL
+395 DLMYSKL
-402 DKNVR
+402 DKDQR

-429 REAQADEQNRLTY
+429 REAQVDAQNRLVY

-454 TAIEESTEFKQFSLN
+454 TAIEESTEFKQASLN
-469 LEHRFNDAV
+469 FEHRFNDAV
-478 RLDAVVGHS
+478 RLDALVGHS
-487 ESNYERP
+487 SSSFERP
-494 IFSMVSFDNSNLDG
+494 VFSMVSFDNSNLDG
-508 FVLDMRNGKVPAMS
+508 FVLDMRNGASMPSMT
-522 FPFDLNAVD
+522 FPFALGDAAS
-531 NWKWLGYGSTP
+531 WQWLGYGTAP

-558 LNPQYVDNAFD
+558 LNPQYVDNSFD
-569 TAKLD
+569 TAKVD
-574 LTFDISPTFTLRGG
+574 LTFNVSPTFTLRGG
-588 LAYKDYD
+588 LAYKDYG
-595 MSTQE
+595 MRTQE
-600 YRNISYGRLSQALPA
+600 YRNISYGRLSQALPD
-615 GVTVGDLS
+615 GVGVGDLS
-623 DTLSG
+623 TSLDG
-628 FGKGMDGNLPNAWL
+628 FGKGLDGSTPGSWL
-642 VPDFNQIAK
+642 IPDFNRIAE

-659 NTGALG
+659 NTGTLG
-665 GDYRLASVGHFG
+665 GDYRLAGVGHFG

-683 DVNEKSYGS
+683 DVTEKSYAS

-697 FNTDLLGRAFRGNLG
+697 FNTELWDRPFRGNLG
-712 VRYVQTRIT
+712 LRYVRTEID
-721 ADGYAPCTAANASDL
+721 ASGYAPCQAASSSDL
-736 SSACEPFFGVA
+736 SAACEPFLGVA
-747 SATADPGERLQVA
+747 SATADAGERLLVA
-760 TRVGHKYDDWLPS
+760 TTVGHRYDDWLPS

-778 DLSDTFVLRFG
+778 DLTDSVVLRFG

-798 LSNLSPSVSGGPTA
+798 LSNLSPSVSGGPTS
-812 YFDDD
+812 FLDED
-817 RAYSINLG
+817 RYYSINLG

-836 YDLSAEWYFDEG
+836 YDLSAEWYFQEG

-857 KDIES
+857 KDIET

-868 LLTTWAD
+868 LLTTWGD
-875 MGYSLDLLPTGFSPD
+875 MGYSLDLLPAGFSPN
-890 TVFNVQSYFN
+890 TLFNVQSYFN
-900 TPGGPLKGYEVSYQ
+900 TPGGPLKGYELTYQ

-923 WKNFGVQ
+923 WKNFGIQ
-930 LNYTHVESKIKYM
+930 LNYTHVDSKIKYL
-943 FSSGTGSTIVTT
+943 FSSGSGDTIVTT

-980 SARVSTSYRDAYIST
+980 SARVSTSYRDAYINQ
-995 ILSQENVWDL
+995 ILTQENVWDL
-1005 DGNAFATADVQGKYS
+1005 DGNQYATADVTGKYS

-1025 FNMSYKVNKNLSLT
+1025 FNMSWKFNKQLT
-1039 FEAINLLDTADER
+1039 VSFEAINLLDSADER
-1052 YVDSA
+1052 FVDSA

>member
-1 MTHQHHGRMA
+1 MDSSLALHCGRAPLTVLALSIGLALSHA
-11 AHPGRGLHT
+11 AH
-20 MERLDTR
+20 
-27 KKTPVTLLAVSIA
+27 
-40 FALQSVAGIA
+40 
-50 AAQQTPEQAAALNA
+50 AQQTPEAAAADA

-155 GSGTTG
+155 GSGSTG

-173 ASELFSRVKIN
+173 ASELFSRVKVN

-189 QTDEGSLGATV
+189 QMDEGSLGATV
-200 DLRGSRPFDFEGF
+200 DLRASRPFDFNGF
-213 QASLGGQYGFNEL
+213 QASLNGQYGYNEL
-226 SRNKDPRISGLIS
+226 SRSKDPRVSALLS
-239 NTWADGRVG
+239 NTWADGRFG
-248 ALMSVAYSKR
+248 ALVSAAWSKR

-278 NQSTAANNGTYGFCS
+278 NQATAANNGTYGFCS
-293 PAGYDPQTPRNPL
+293 PAGYDPQTPRNPA
-306 ANETAAGV
+306 ANETAQGV

-330 IDATHCGPGLDRP
+330 IDATHCGTGIDRP
-343 AATAENIAA
+343 DATAENIAA

-375 RLGVTGALQFKV
+375 RLGVTGALQFRF
-387 SDDTQLNL
+387 SPDSLLNL
-395 DMLYSKL
+395 DLMYSKL
-402 DKNVR
+402 DKDQR

-429 REAQADEQNRLTY
+429 REAQVDAQNRLVY

-454 TAIEESTEFKQFSLN
+454 TAIEESTEFKQASLN
-469 LEHRFNDAV
+469 FEHRFNDAV
-478 RLDAVVGHS
+478 RLDALVGHS
-487 ESNYERP
+487 SSSFERP
-494 IFSMVSFDNSNLDG
+494 VFSMVSFDNSNLDG
-508 FVLDMRNGKVPAMS
+508 FVLDMRNGASMPSMT
-522 FPFDLNAVD
+522 FPFALGDAAS
-531 NWKWLGYGSTP
+531 WQWLGYGTAP

-558 LNPQYVDNAFD
+558 LNPQYVDNSFD
-569 TAKLD
+569 TAKVD
-574 LTFDISPTFTLRGG
+574 LTFNVSPTFTLRGG
-588 LAYKDYD
+588 LAYKDYG
-595 MSTQE
+595 MRTQE
-600 YRNISYGRLSQALPA
+600 YRNISYGRMSQALPD
-615 GVTVGDLS
+615 GIGVGDLS
-623 DTLSG
+623 TSLDG
-628 FGKGMDGNLPNAWL
+628 FGKGLDGSTPGSWL
-642 VPDFNQIAK
+642 IPDFNRIAE

-659 NTGALG
+659 NTGTLG
-665 GDYRLASVGHFG
+665 GDYRLAGVGHFG

-683 DVNEKSYGS
+683 DVTEKSYAS

-697 FNTDLLGRAFRGNLG
+697 FNTELWDRPFRGNLG
-712 VRYVQTRIT
+712 LRYVRTEID
-721 ADGYAPCTAANASDL
+721 ASGYAPCQAASSSDL
-736 SSACEPFFGVA
+736 SAACEPFLGVA
-747 SATADPGERLQVA
+747 SATADAGERLLVA
-760 TRVGHKYDDWLPS
+760 TTVGHRYDDWLPS

-778 DLSDTFVLRFG
+778 DLTDSVVLRFG

-798 LSNLSPSVSGGPTA
+798 LSNLSPSVSGGPTS
-812 YFDDD
+812 FLDED
-817 RAYSINLG
+817 RYYSINLG

-836 YDLSAEWYFDEG
+836 YDLSAEWYFQEG

-857 KDIES
+857 KDIET

-868 LLTTWAD
+868 LLTTWGD
-875 MGYSLDLLPTGFSPD
+875 MGYSLDLLPAGFSPN
-890 TVFNVQSYFN
+890 TLFNVQSYFN
-900 TPGGPLKGYEVSYQ
+900 TPGGPLKGYELTYQ

-923 WKNFGVQ
+923 WKNFGIQ
-930 LNYTHVESKIKYM
+930 LNYTHVDSKIKYL
-943 FSSGTGSTIVTT
+943 FSSGSGDTIVTT

-980 SARVSTSYRDAYIST
+980 SARVSTSYRDAYINQ
-995 ILSQENVWDL
+995 ILTQENVWDL
-1005 DGNAFATADVQGKYS
+1005 DGNQYATADVTGKYS

-1025 FNMSYKVNKNLSLT
+1025 FNMSWKFNKQLT
-1039 FEAINLLDTADER
+1039 VSFEAINLLDSADER
-1052 YVDSA
+1052 FVDSA

>member
-1 MTHQHHGRMA
+1 MDSSLALHRGRAPLTVLALSIGLVLSHA
-11 AHPGRGLHT
+11 AH
-20 MERLDTR
+20 
-27 KKTPVTLLAVSIA
+27 
-40 FALQSVAGIA
+40 
-50 AAQQTPEQAAALNA
+50 AQQTPEAAVADA

-173 ASELFSRVKIN
+173 ASELFSRVKVN

-189 QTDEGSLGATV
+189 QMDEGSLGATV
-200 DLRGSRPFDFEGF
+200 DLRASRPFDFEGF
-213 QASLGGQYGFNEL
+213 QASLNGQYGYNEL
-226 SRNKDPRISGLIS
+226 SRSKDPRVSALLS
-239 NTWADGRVG
+239 NTWADGRFG
-248 ALMSVAYSKR
+248 ALMSVAWSRR

-278 NQSTAANNGTYGFCS
+278 NQATAANNGTYGFCS
-293 PAGYDPQTPRNPL
+293 PAGYDPQTPRNPA
-306 ANETAAGV
+306 ANETAQGV

-330 IDATHCGPGLDRP
+330 IDATHCGTGIDRP
-343 AATAENIAA
+343 EATTGNIAA

-375 RLGVTGALQFKV
+375 RLGVTGALQFRF
-387 SDDTQLNL
+387 SPDSLLNL
-395 DMLYSKL
+395 DLMYSKL
-402 DKNVR
+402 DKDQR

-429 REAQADEQNRLTY
+429 REAQVDAQNRLVY

-454 TAIEESTEFKQFSLN
+454 TAIEESTEFKQASLN
-469 LEHRFNDAV
+469 FEHRFNDAV
-478 RLDAVVGHS
+478 RLDALVGHS
-487 ESNYERP
+487 SSSFERP
-494 IFSMVSFDNSNLDG
+494 VFSMVSFDNSNLDG
-508 FVLDMRNGKVPAMS
+508 FVLDMRNGASMPSMT
-522 FPFDLNAVD
+522 FPFALGDAAS
-531 NWKWLGYGSTP
+531 WQWLGYGTAP

-558 LNPQYVDNAFD
+558 LNPQYVDNSFD
-569 TAKLD
+569 TAKVD
-574 LTFDISPTFTLRGG
+574 LTFNVSPTFTLRGG
-588 LAYKDYD
+588 LAYKDYG
-595 MSTQE
+595 MRTQE
-600 YRNISYGRLSQALPA
+600 YRNLSYGRMSQALPD
-615 GVTVGDLS
+615 GVSVGDLS
-623 DTLSG
+623 TTLGG
-628 FGKGMDGNLPNAWL
+628 FGKGLDGSTPGSWL
-642 VPDFNQIAK
+642 IPDFNRIAE

-659 NTGALG
+659 NTGTLG
-665 GDYRLASVGHFG
+665 GDYRLAGVGHFG

-683 DVNEKSYGS
+683 DVTEKSYAS

-697 FNTDLLGRAFRGNLG
+697 FNTELWDRPFRGNLG
-712 VRYVQTRIT
+712 LRYVRTEID
-721 ADGYAPCTAANASDL
+721 ASGYAPCQAASSSDL
-736 SSACEPFFGVA
+736 SAACEPFLGVA
-747 SATADPGERLQVA
+747 SATADAGERLLVA
-760 TRVGHKYDDWLPS
+760 TTVGHRYDDWLPS

-778 DLSDTFVLRFG
+778 DLTDSVVLRFG

-798 LSNLSPSVSGGPTA
+798 LSNLSPSVSGGPTS
-812 YFDDD
+812 FLDED
-817 RAYSINLG
+817 RYYSINLG

-836 YDLSAEWYFDEG
+836 YDLSAEWYFQEG

-857 KDIES
+857 KDIET

-868 LLTTWAD
+868 LLTTWGD
-875 MGYSLDLLPTGFSPD
+875 MGYSLDLLPAGFSPN
-890 TVFNVQSYFN
+890 TLFNVQSYFN
-900 TPGGPLKGYEVSYQ
+900 TPGGPLKGYELTYQ
-914 QPFSFLPGF
+914 QPFSFLPGL

-930 LNYTHVESKIKYM
+930 LNYTHVDSKIKYL
-943 FSSGTGSTIVTT
+943 FSSGSGDTIVTT

-980 SARVSTSYRDAYIST
+980 SARVSTSYRDAYINQ
-995 ILSQENVWDL
+995 ILTQENVWDL
-1005 DGNAFATADVQGKYS
+1005 DGNPYATADVTGKYS
-1020 VENVD
+1020 VKNVD
-1025 FNMSYKVNKNLSLT
+1025 FNMSWKFNKQLT
-1039 FEAINLLDTADER
+1039 VSFEAINLLDSADER

>member
-1 MTHQHHGRMA
+1 MDSSLALHRGRAPLTVLALSIGLVLSHA
-11 AHPGRGLHT
+11 AH
-20 MERLDTR
+20 
-27 KKTPVTLLAVSIA
+27 
-40 FALQSVAGIA
+40 
-50 AAQQTPEQAAALNA
+50 AQQTPEAAAAAPDA

-173 ASELFSRVKIN
+173 ASELFSRVKVN

-189 QTDEGSLGATV
+189 QMDEGSLGATV
-200 DLRGSRPFDFEGF
+200 DLRASRPFDFEGF
-213 QASLGGQYGFNEL
+213 QASLNGQYGFNEL
-226 SRNKDPRISGLIS
+226 SRSKDPRVSALLS
-239 NTWADGRVG
+239 NTWADGRFG
-248 ALMSVAYSKR
+248 ALMSVAWSKR

-293 PAGYDPQTPRNPL
+293 PVGYDPQTPRNP
-306 ANETAAGV
+306 ASNETAQGV
-314 GSAANQARSNG
+314 GSAANQARNNG

-330 IDATHCGPGLDRP
+330 IDATHCGTGIDRP

-360 IPRYPRYIRTEHEIE
+360 IPRYPRYVRTEHEIE
-375 RLGVTGALQFKV
+375 RLGVTGALQFRF
-387 SDDTQLNL
+387 SPDSLLNL
-395 DMLYSKL
+395 DLMYSRL
-402 DKNVR
+402 DKDQR
-407 EDSIGA
+407 EDSLGA

-424 TQIVV
+424 TQIAV
-429 REAQADEQNRLTY
+429 REAQVDAQNRLVY

-454 TAIEESTEFKQFSLN
+454 TSIEETTEFKQASLN
-469 LEHRFNDAV
+469 FEHRFNDAV
-478 RLDAVVGHS
+478 RLDALVGHS
-487 ESNYERP
+487 SSSFERP
-494 IFSMVSFDNSNLDG
+494 VFSMVSFDNSNLDG
-508 FVLDMRNGKVPAMS
+508 FVLDMRNGASMPSMT
-522 FPFDLNAVD
+522 FPFALGDAAS
-531 NWKWLGYGSTP
+531 WQWLGYGTAP

-558 LNPQYVDNAFD
+558 LNPQYVDNSFD
-569 TAKLD
+569 TAKVD
-574 LTFDISPTFTLRGG
+574 LTFNISPTFTLRGG
-588 LAYKDYD
+588 LAYKDYG

-600 YRNISYGRLSQALPA
+600 YRNISYGRMSQALPS
-615 GVTVGDLS
+615 GVGVGDLS
-623 DTLSG
+623 TTLDG
-628 FGKGMDGNLPNAWL
+628 FGKGLDGNTPNGWL
-642 VPDFNQIAK
+642 IPDFSRIAE

-659 NTGALG
+659 NTGTLG
-665 GDYRLASVGHFG
+665 GDYRLAGVGHYG

-683 DVNEKSYGS
+683 DVTEKSYAS

-697 FNTDLLGRAFRGNLG
+697 FNTELWDRPFRGNLG
-712 VRYVQTRIT
+712 LRYVRTQID
-721 ADGYAPCTAANASDL
+721 ASGYAPCQAANSNDL
-736 SSACEPFFGVA
+736 SSQCEPFLGVA
-747 SATADPGERLQVA
+747 SATADAGERLLVGTTVA
-760 TRVGHKYDDWLPS
+760 HRYDDWLPS

-778 DLSDTFVLRFG
+778 DLTDTFVLRFG

-812 YFDDD
+812 FVDED
-817 RAYSINLG
+817 RYYSINLG

-836 YDLSAEWYFDEG
+836 YDLSAEWYFQEG

-857 KDIES
+857 KDIET

-868 LLTTWAD
+868 LLTTWQD
-875 MGYSLDLLPTGFSPD
+875 MGYSLDLLPAGFSPNSL
-890 TVFNVQSYFN
+890 FNVQSYFN
-900 TPGGPLKGYEVSYQ
+900 TPGGPLKGYELTYQ

-923 WKNFGVQ
+923 WKNFGIQ
-930 LNYTHVESKIKYM
+930 LNYTHVDSKIKYL
-943 FSSGTGSTIVTT
+943 FSSGSGDTIVTT

-980 SARVSTSYRDAYIST
+980 SARVSTSYRDAYINQ
-995 ILSQENVWDL
+995 ILTQENVWDL
-1005 DGNAFATADVQGKYS
+1005 DGNQYATADVTGKYS

-1025 FNMSYKVNKNLSLT
+1025 FNMSWKFNKQLT
-1039 FEAINLLDTADER
+1039 VSFEAINLLDSADER

>member
-1 MTHQHHGRMA
+1 MDSSLALHRGRAPRAVLALSIGLVLCQA
-11 AHPGRGLHT
+11 AY
-20 MERLDTR
+20 
-27 KKTPVTLLAVSIA
+27 
-40 FALQSVAGIA
+40 
-50 AAQQTPEQAAALNA
+50 AQQTPEAAASAPDA

-173 ASELFSRVKIN
+173 ASELFSRVKVN

-189 QTDEGSLGATV
+189 QMDEGSLGATV
-200 DLRGSRPFDFEGF
+200 DLRASRPFDFEGF
-213 QASLGGQYGFNEL
+213 QASLNGQYGFNEL
-226 SRNKDPRISGLIS
+226 SRSKDPRVSALLS
-239 NTWADGRVG
+239 NTWADGRFG
-248 ALMSVAYSKR
+248 ALMSVAWSKR

-293 PAGYDPQTPRNPL
+293 PVGYDPQTPRNP
-306 ANETAAGV
+306 ASNETAQGV
-314 GSAANQARSNG
+314 GSAANQARNNG

-330 IDATHCGPGLDRP
+330 IDATHCGTGIDRP

-360 IPRYPRYIRTEHEIE
+360 IPRYPRYVRTEHEIE
-375 RLGVTGALQFKV
+375 RLGVTGALQFRF
-387 SDDTQLNL
+387 SPDSLLNL
-395 DMLYSKL
+395 DLMYSRL
-402 DKNVR
+402 DKDQR
-407 EDSIGA
+407 EDSLGA

-424 TQIVV
+424 TQIAV
-429 REAQADEQNRLTY
+429 REAQVDAQNRLVY

-454 TAIEESTEFKQFSLN
+454 TSIEETTEFKQASLN
-469 LEHRFNDAV
+469 FEHRFNDAV
-478 RLDAVVGHS
+478 RLDALVGHS
-487 ESNYERP
+487 SSSFERP
-494 IFSMVSFDNSNLDG
+494 VFSMVSFDNSNLDG
-508 FVLDMRNGKVPAMS
+508 FVLDMRNGASMPSMT
-522 FPFDLNAVD
+522 FPFALGDAAS
-531 NWKWLGYGSTP
+531 WQWLGYGTAP

-558 LNPQYVDNAFD
+558 LNPQYVDNSFD
-569 TAKLD
+569 TAKVD
-574 LTFDISPTFTLRGG
+574 LTFNLSPTFTLRGG
-588 LAYKDYD
+588 LAYKDYG

-600 YRNISYGRLSQALPA
+600 YRNISYGRMSQALPS
-615 GVTVGDLS
+615 GVGVGDLS
-623 DTLSG
+623 TTLDG
-628 FGKGMDGNLPNAWL
+628 FGKGLDGNTPNGWL
-642 VPDFNQIAK
+642 IPDFSRIAE

-659 NTGALG
+659 NTGTLG
-665 GDYRLASVGHFG
+665 GDYRLAGVGHYG

-683 DVNEKSYGS
+683 DVTEKSYAS

-697 FNTDLLGRAFRGNLG
+697 FNTELWDRPFRGNLG
-712 VRYVQTRIT
+712 LRYVRTQID
-721 ADGYAPCTAANASDL
+721 ASGYAPCQAANSNDL
-736 SSACEPFFGVA
+736 SSQCEPFLGVA
-747 SATADPGERLQVA
+747 SATADAGERLLVGTTVA
-760 TRVGHKYDDWLPS
+760 HRYDDWLPS

-778 DLSDTFVLRFG
+778 DLTDTFVLRFG

-812 YFDDD
+812 FVDED
-817 RAYSINLG
+817 RYYSINLG

-836 YDLSAEWYFDEG
+836 YDLSAEWYFQEG

-857 KDIES
+857 KDIET

-868 LLTTWAD
+868 LLTTWQD
-875 MGYSLDLLPTGFSPD
+875 MGYSLDLLPAGFSPNSL
-890 TVFNVQSYFN
+890 FNVQSYFN
-900 TPGGPLKGYEVSYQ
+900 TPGGPLKGYELTYQ

-923 WKNFGVQ
+923 WKNFGIQ
-930 LNYTHVESKIKYM
+930 LNYTHVDSKIKYL
-943 FSSGTGSTIVTT
+943 FSSGSGDTIVTT

-980 SARVSTSYRDAYIST
+980 SARVSTSYRDAYINQ
-995 ILSQENVWDL
+995 ILTQENVWDL
-1005 DGNAFATADVQGKYS
+1005 DGNQYATADVTGKYS

-1025 FNMSYKVNKNLSLT
+1025 FNMSWKFNKQLT
-1039 FEAINLLDTADER
+1039 VSFEAINLLDSADER